1 MGLPELLCL
10 AVLSLHVGD
19 NPERGKF
26 ACDHMKEIVKS
37 STANDIQPEI
47 FVALI
52 HQESR
57 FKPWA
62 VSRSGA
68 CGLTQILPKYTGD
81 KATGVQKLTC
91 EQLKNP
97 VVSII
102 AGAKTLSYWVYE
114 YGGGNYKIGLCGY
127 NKGFR
132 CRGQT
137 PHPRGMGYARSV
149 LSLSRK
155 IKREVAKLRMRQE
168 LSHAD

>member
-26 ACDHMKEIVKS
+26 ACDHMQEIVRS
-37 STANDIQPEI
+37 SIENDIQPEI
-47 FVALI
+47 LVALI

-91 EQLKNP
+91 DQLKNP
-97 VVSII
+97 VVSIV
-102 AGAKTLSYWVYE
+102 AGAKTLSYWVYV
-114 YGGGNYKIGLCGY
+114 YGKGDYKTGLCGY

-149 LSLSRK
+149 LKLSRK
-155 IKREVAKLRMRQE
+155 ITLQVKKLRDWEEIR
-168 LSHAD
+168 HAE

>member
-26 ACDHMKEIVKS
+26 ACDHMQEIVRS
-37 STANDIQPEI
+37 SIENDIQPEI
-47 FVALI
+47 LVALI

-68 CGLTQILPKYTGD
+68 CGLTQILPRYTGD

-91 EQLKNP
+91 TQLKDP
-97 VVSII
+97 VVSIT
-102 AGAKTLSYWVYE
+102 AGAKTLSYWVYK

-132 CRGQT
+132 CRGQS

-149 LSLSRK
+149 LRLSQR
-155 IKREVAKLRMRQE
+155 IKHKVRQLRTLQE
-168 LSHAD
+168 LSHAE

>member
-26 ACDHMKEIVKS
+26 ACDHMKEIVENS
-37 STANDIQPEI
+37 IANDIRPEI
-47 FVALI
+47 LVALI

-68 CGLTQILPKYTGD
+68 CGLTQILPRYTGD
-81 KATGVQKLTC
+81 KATGVQKLSC

-97 VVSII
+97 TVSIT
-102 AGAKTLSYWVYE
+102 AGAKTLAYWVFK
-114 YGGGNYKIGLCGY
+114 YGRGNYRVGLCGY

-132 CRGQT
+132 CKGQT

-149 LSLSRK
+149 LSLSK
-155 IKREVAKLRMRQE
+155 QIKGEVMKLRKLQE
-168 LSHAD
+168 LSHAE